1 MEVLQG
7 QKQKENGGWGCEEGH
22 LWRANP
28 EVYLEAQLTGC
39 PCLYISMETIK
50 VGTLFKNLCAFILFL
65 AVPGLGCCG
74 RAFSSWD
81 EPGFTLQCGGR
92 DSHCGGF
99 SCEVQTLG
107 VWASV
112 VVVHRPSC
120 LCIWDLPGPGIEP
133 TSPALAGEFL
143 TNGSPGKPPN
153 RNSLCY
159 FLLVCG
165 KIG

>member
-7 QKQKENGGWGCEEGH
+7 QKQKENGGWGWEEGH

-28 EVYLEAQLTGC
+28 EVYLEVQLTGC
-39 PCLYISMETIK
+39 PGLYISMETIK
-50 VGTLFKNLCAFILFL
+50 VGTLFKNLCAYILFSSVL
-65 AVPGLGCCG
+65 GLGCCG

-107 VWASV
+107 VWVSV
-112 VVVHRPSC
+112 VLVHRPSC
-120 LCIWDLPGPGIEP
+120 LCMWDLPRPGIEP

-143 TNGSPGKPPN
+143 TNGSPGKPQN

-165 KIG
+165 KIE